1 MEKKPIF
8 NRRRRSGIIPNRFK
22 RGFGSTPN
30 KSKPAPKRPSKPKTV

>member
-22 RGFGSTPN
+22 RGFGSTP
-30 KSKPAPKRPSKPKTV
+30 KPKQPSKPKTV